1 MSSLPIDYIFE
12 NNKCGLR
19 NLVLRFVSPKK
30 IIEQNAQQNMVMNC
44 PEIKPKNCI
53 TEITF

>member
-44 PEIKPKNCI
+44 PEIKQKNCI